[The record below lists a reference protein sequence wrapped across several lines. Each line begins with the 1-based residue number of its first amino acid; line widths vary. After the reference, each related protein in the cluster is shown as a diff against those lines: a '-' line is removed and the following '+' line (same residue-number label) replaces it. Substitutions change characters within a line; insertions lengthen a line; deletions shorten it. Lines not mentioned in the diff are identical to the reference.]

1 MFHIRFGMLGES
13 DSLLIG
19 YMSNSTPKLK
29 RPKID
34 FERTDVDV
42 RVTVYFKKT
51 SRAVKFMS
59 KLFTKLPKGV
69 IKL

>member
-1 MFHIRFGMLGES
+1 M
-13 DSLLIG
+13 
-19 YMSNSTPKLK
+19 NKLK
-29 RPKID
+29 RPRID

-42 RVTVYFKKT
+42 RVTIYFKKT

-59 KLFTKLPKGV
+59 KLFAKPPKGV

>member
-1 MFHIRFGMLGES
+1 
-13 DSLLIG
+13 
-19 YMSNSTPKLK
+19 MSKLK

-51 SRAVKFMS
+51 GRAVKFMS
-59 KLFTKLPKGV
+59 KLFTKPPKGA

>member
-1 MFHIRFGMLGES
+1 MEM
-13 DSLLIG
+13 IG
-19 YMSNSTPKLK
+19 VVNVSNCMQKLK

-42 RVTVYFKKT
+42 RVTIYFKKT
-51 SRAVKFMS
+51 KRAAKFMS
-59 KLFTKLPKGV
+59 KLYKRPPKGI